1 MFLYYK
7 SEMGNIYRINPD
19 LIEVFDEYTNE
30 GYEVFDKSAGC
41 YVNLTIN
48 EVKTFMESECIKI
61 SADDALFETWA
72 MEEEYYEYLEYLH
85 RLWLLYLREV

>member
-7 SEMGNIYRINPD
+7 SEAGNIYRVNPD

-30 GYEVFDKSAGC
+30 GYEIFEET
-41 YVNLTIN
+41 YWRNLFIN

-61 SADDALFETWA
+61 SADNALFETIA
-72 MEEEYYEYLEYLH
+72 VEKRYYE
-85 RLWLLYLREV
+85 WLDTLL